1 MYISAV
7 ETSIEKLDRIK
18 KLFAE
23 GNEIEIHRNTLYFN
37 IDQFQFLG
45 YMWKESQLHQY
56 KMFCNNDNDGLN
68 EIYNTI
74 VGDFA
79 KFKKIIKQSG
89 FTKPIV
95 CEENNS
101 MINDKLIRLAAKITE
116 SYAGDIYYIIQYI
129 DERIKNKCEFTL
141 ILNFREYGVD
151 SFALPIY
158 LDNGCRI
165 GIVGSDESIQTWI
178 VRGQFV
184 KNDYDHCVF
193 QTDLD
198 RIILL

>member
-7 ETSIEKLDRIK
+7 ETSMKKLNRIK
-18 KLFAE
+18 ELSAE
-23 GNEIEIHRNTLYFN
+23 GKQFEIHQNTLYFN
-37 IDQFQFLG
+37 IDGLQFLG

-56 KMFCNNDNDGLN
+56 KTFCNNDDNLN
-68 EIYNTI
+68 EIYNTT

-79 KFKKIIKQSG
+79 KFKKIIKQNG

-101 MINDKLIRLAAKITE
+101 TIKDKLIRLAAKITE
-116 SYAGDIYYIIQYI
+116 SYAGDICYDIQYI

-165 GIVGSDESIQTWI
+165 GIVESDKSIQTWI

-184 KNDYDHCVF
+184 KNDYDHWVF
-193 QTDLD
+193 RTELD
-198 RIILL
+198 RIILF

>member
-37 IDQFQFLG
+37 IDQFRFLG

-56 KMFCNNDNDGLN
+56 KTFCNNDNDGLN

-79 KFKKIIKQSG
+79 KFKKIIKQNS
-89 FTKPIV
+89 FVKPIV
-95 CEENNS
+95 CEGNNS
-101 MINDKLIRLAAKITE
+101 TIKDKLIRLAAKITE
-116 SYAGDIYYIIQYI
+116 SYAGDICYIIQHI
-129 DERIKNKCEFTL
+129 DEKIKNKCEFTL
-141 ILNFREYGVD
+141 ILNFRECGVD

-158 LDNGCRI
+158 LDNRCRI

-184 KNDYDHCVF
+184 KNDYSDWAF

>member
-23 GNEIEIHRNTLYFN
+23 GNEIEIHQNTLYFS

-45 YMWKESQLHQY
+45 YAWKEFQLHQY
-56 KMFCNNDNDGLN
+56 KTICNNDADLN
-68 EIYNTI
+68 EIYNAT

-79 KFKKIIKQSG
+79 KFKKIIKQNS
-89 FTKPIV
+89 FVEPIV
-95 CEENNS
+95 CEGNNS
-101 MINDKLIRLAAKITE
+101 TIKDKLIRITAKITE

-158 LDNGCRI
+158 LDNRCRI

-178 VRGQFV
+178 VRGKFT
-184 KNDYDHCVF
+184 KNDFGNEVF
-193 QTDLD
+193 QTDMD